1 MAPSVQEL
9 TPMMRMGAGTLPNLF
24 ETNVILVCS
33 REIVVYTPTSKTINM
48 LMIRFA
54 VVFYFS
60 TILNS
65 T

>member
-1 MAPSVQEL
+1 
-9 TPMMRMGAGTLPNLF
+9 MMRMGAGTLPNLF
-24 ETNVILVCS
+24 EKYVILVCS
-33 REIVVYTPTSKTINM
+33 REIVVYTPTNKTINM
-48 LMIRFA
+48 LVVGFA

>member
-1 MAPSVQEL
+1 
-9 TPMMRMGAGTLPNLF
+9 MMPMGARTLPNLF
-24 ETNVILVCS
+24 GTYVILVCS
-33 REIVVYTPTSKTINM
+33 REILVYTPTNKTINM
-48 LMIRFA
+48 LVIRFA